1 MKNDKVEAFLWRFY
15 NTFKSVIFPVVAGVL
30 LIELQKNPGQL
41 DVLLSKDLWELIGYS
56 LLISVLGSAVA
67 GVDKLTRVE

>member
-30 LIELQKNPGQL
+30 LLELQKNPGQL

>member
-30 LIELQKNPGQL
+30 LIELEKNPGQL
-41 DVLLSKDLWELIGYS
+41 DVLLSGELWELVGYS